1 MNLHAL
7 RIFTN
12 VAKLGGITA
21 AANSMLLSQPAVTI
35 QIRKLEN
42 EIGTKLI
49 EGKGRG
55 IQLTPEGRFLYEQGM
70 RLFYLEGQIDEKLA
84 KFLAKEDK
92 IYIASS
98 YIPTNYILPPY
109 IAQYKLA
116 NPHIECIVSLGNVK
130 SVEEQVLNYEVDI
143 GFVVQSNIGHNDL
156 QFEKIL
162 DIPFWFIVHPS
173 HSLANQTVAISE
185 LSIEDFI
192 YRERGSSTL
201 DLLESVFYTFNAP
214 LPKFGLQMQ
223 GLHESIKV
231 VEAGYGMTLA
241 PSYSVIDNITNG
253 KLARVFV
260 EQVNIQQSLFICTRK
275 SEIAEHPFIQYLK
288 AHLDRIK

>member
-42 EIGTKLI
+42 EIGAKLI

-55 IQLTPEGRFLYEQGM
+55 IQLTPEGKFLYEQGM
-70 RLFYLEGQIDEKLA
+70 RLFYLEAQIDEKLG

-92 IYIASS
+92 IHIASS
-98 YIPTNYILPPY
+98 YIPINYILPPI
-109 IAQYKLA
+109 IAKYKLA
-116 NPHIECIVSLGNVK
+116 HPQIEFFVSLGNVQ
-130 SVEEQVLNYEVDI
+130 SVEEQVLNYEVDF
-143 GFVVQSNIGHNDL
+143 GFVVQSKIGHEDL
-156 QFEKIL
+156 QFEKVL

-173 HSLANQTVAISE
+173 HPLANQTVSLHE
-185 LSIEDFI
+185 LSNEDFI

-201 DLLESVFYTFNAP
+201 DLLESIFYTFNVP
-214 LPKFGLQMQ
+214 LPKLGLQMQ

-241 PSYSVIDNITNG
+241 PSSSVAESIING
-253 KLARVFV
+253 KLAQVYV
-260 EQVNIQQSLFICTRK
+260 EQAAIQQSLFICSRK
-275 SEIAEHPFIQYLK
+275 TELMEQPFLQYLK
-288 AHLDRIK
+288 MHLNALN

>member
-42 EIGTKLI
+42 EIGAKLI

-55 IQLTPEGRFLYEQGM
+55 IQLTPAGRFLYEQGT
-70 RLFYLEGQIDEKLA
+70 RLFFLEAQVDEKLG

-92 IYIASS
+92 IHIASS
-98 YIPTNYILPPY
+98 YIPINYILPSI
-109 IAQYKLA
+109 IAKYKLA
-116 NPHIECIVSLGNVK
+116 NPHIEFFVSLGNVK
-130 SVEEQVLNYEVDI
+130 SVEEQVLNYEVDF
-143 GFVVQSNIGHNDL
+143 GFVVQSKIGHTDL

-173 HSLANQTVAISE
+173 HSFANQTVSIYE
-185 LSIEDFI
+185 LSNEDFI
-192 YRERGSSTL
+192 FRERGSSTL
-201 DLLESVFYTFNAP
+201 DLLEAVFYTCNAP
-214 LPKFGLQMQ
+214 MPKLGLQMQ
-223 GLHESIKV
+223 GLHESLKV

-241 PSYSVIDNITNG
+241 PSYSVTESLSNG
-253 KLARVFV
+253 KLARVYV
-260 EQVNIQQSLFICTRK
+260 EQTDIQQSLFICTRK
-275 SEIAEHPFIQYLK
+275 SDIDEYPFIQFLK
-288 AHLDRIK
+288 THLNTLK